1 MGTIENR
8 RLAAVLAADVVGF
21 STLMEKDEAG
31 TLRALKAYRQQT
43 IDPKIAAYHGRIVK
57 LIGDGALVEFS
68 SVVNAVR
75 CAAAIQ
81 TEPAGKQNPTGLQV
95 RIGIHFGDVI
105 VDGDDIYGDGVNI
118 ASRLEGI
125 AEPGGICVSER
136 VYEEVRNKLDIGFVH
151 AGRPPAQEHGDPR
164 HRLRPGDERCG
175 SCREN
180 ARAAPDRGSRP
191 PRSRSIP
198 AAYKRAMRR
207 YFDVKGRA
215 GRFEFWSFVLVA
227 VILTMI
233 AGTIDAIL
241 FDGAEGS
248 NPEPF
253 AGIVTLVHLV
263 PGVTAGIR
271 RLHDLDR
278 SWRWILLALVPV
290 FGWIGLAILF
300 ARLGAQGRNRYG
312 LPEQDLG

>member
-1 MGTIENR
+1 MR
-8 RLAAVLAADVVGF
+8 RGDP
-21 STLMEKDEAG
+21 DRAG
-31 TLRALKAYRQQT
+31 
-43 IDPKIAAYHGRIVK
+43 
-57 LIGDGALVEFS
+57 
-68 SVVNAVR
+68 
-75 CAAAIQ
+75 
-81 TEPAGKQNPTGLQV
+81 GKRNPTDLQV

-136 VYEEVRNKLDIGFVH
+136 VYEEVRNKLDIGFV
-151 AGRPPAQEHGDPR
+151 PLGDRQLKNMATPVTVFGLVINDADR
-164 HRLRPGDERCG
+164 V
-175 SCREN
+175 
-180 ARAAPDRGSRP
+180 ARTLEPLQTAGSRHA
-191 PRSRSIP
+191 RSKSIP
-198 AAYKRAMRR
+198 AAYKHAMRR

-248 NPEPF
+248 SPEPF

-300 ARLGAQGRNRYG
+300 ARPGTQGRNRYG
-312 LPEQDLG
+312 PPEQDYAANR